1 MGKYI
6 NVFFI
11 TVMMRQWDFGDKE
24 KIFMI
29 RKLQTKN
36 RISITKELFNE
47 LDEPKKINFIALPV
61 YNNGNN
67 KTVICIENIE
77 YSKEIPDNSKIIASC
92 RIEYDRVC
100 ERHRIV
106 IPKEVLKELNYKDGH
121 DERIVIFMTN
131 RMGYKAIEIANLD
144 IDSIKW

>member
-6 NVFFI
+6 NIIFI
-11 TVMMRQWDFGDKE
+11 TVIMRRWDFGDKE

-36 RISITKELFNE
+36 RLSITKELFKE
-47 LDEPKKINFIALPV
+47 LDEPKSIDFILFNV
-61 YNNGNN
+61 YNNGDD
-67 KTVICIENIE
+67 KAVICMENSN
-77 YSKEIPDNSKIIASC
+77 YADDLPDGSKIIANC
-92 RIEYDRVC
+92 KIEYDRVC

-106 IPKEVLKELNYKDGH
+106 IPKDVLSELNYKDGY
-121 DERIVIFMTN
+121 DERIVIFVTN

-144 IDSIKW
+144 IDRIK

>member
-6 NVFFI
+6 NVIFI
-11 TVMMRQWDFGDKE
+11 TVVMRRWDFGDKE

-36 RISITKELFNE
+36 RISITKELFDE
-47 LDEPKKINFIALPV
+47 LDNPKKIDFISFPV
-61 YNNGNN
+61 FNNGNH
-67 KTVICIENIE
+67 KTVICIENSD
-77 YSKEIPDNSKIIASC
+77 YTDKLPDNSTIIASC

-106 IPKEVLKELNYKDGH
+106 IPKEVLKELDYKGRH